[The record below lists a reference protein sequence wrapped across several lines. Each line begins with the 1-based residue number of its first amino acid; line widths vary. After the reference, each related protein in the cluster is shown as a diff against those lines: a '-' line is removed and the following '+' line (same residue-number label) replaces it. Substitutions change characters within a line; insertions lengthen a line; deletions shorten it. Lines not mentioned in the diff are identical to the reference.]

1 MHETSSRITDTDR
14 PGTVPTAI
22 TLNGS
27 RMNIA
32 GRYRGPSVR
41 IMPLILAVCLTAG
54 SAAAQRRLPTS
65 ESVFLESKPGRLAGT
80 LLVPVGAG
88 RVPLA
93 IIIAGSG
100 PTDRDGNTAGE
111 PSGPNCLRQLADG
124 LAAKGIAVL
133 RYDKRGIAGSG
144 SAGVPEQ
151 NLRFDML
158 ADDAVAWARKY
169 EKDPRF
175 SRIIVIGHSE
185 GSLLGMLASQRFPV
199 AGFVSIAGTGRRAD
213 KVLHD
218 QLAAQL
224 TPAMLKTAD
233 NLMAALVAGKTAANA
248 PPELFTLFRPS
259 VQPYLISWFKH
270 TGTVEIARLRV
281 PVLIAQGT
289 HDIQVAPA
297 EADALQRAL
306 PAARML
312 KIAGMN
318 HVLKRTAAGRAEQT
332 AAYSDPTLPIVP
344 ELVNGIAA
352 FINGLK

>member
-1 MHETSSRITDTDR
+1 MKTACGTAQTDR
-14 PGTVPTAI
+14 PGIAPITI
-22 TLNGS
+22 TLNKN

-32 GRYRGPSVR
+32 GRYGGRLVR
-41 IMPLILAVCLTAG
+41 IMLPIIVACLIAPSV
-54 SAAAQRRLPTS
+54 AAQRRLPTA
-65 ESVFLESKPGRLAGT
+65 ESVFLESKPGPLAGT

-111 PSGPNCLRQLADG
+111 PSGPNSLRQLADG
-124 LAAKGIAVL
+124 LASKGIAVL
-133 RYDKRGIAGSG
+133 RYDKRGVGGSYA
-144 SAGVPEQ
+144 AGVPEQ

-169 EKDPRF
+169 ENDPRF
-175 SRIIVIGHSE
+175 SRIVVIGHSE
-185 GSLLGMLASQRFPV
+185 GSLLGMLVAQRFPV

-218 QLAAQL
+218 QLAAQIP
-224 TPAMLKTAD
+224 PAMLKQAD
-233 NLMAALVAGKTAANA
+233 DAMASLVAGKTAANT
-248 PPELFTLFRPS
+248 PPELVTLFRPS

-281 PVLIAQGT
+281 PILIAQGT
-289 HDIQVAPA
+289 TDIQVTPA
-297 EADALQRAL
+297 EADALQRAS
-306 PAARML
+306 PSAWML

-318 HVLKRTAAGRAEQT
+318 HVLKRTPAGRAEQ
-332 AAYSDPTLPIVP
+332 AASYSDPNLPIVP

>member
-1 MHETSSRITDTDR
+1 MTSNHTAQTEPPGIPPIT
-14 PGTVPTAI
+14 I
-22 TLNGS
+22 TPNGY

-32 GRYRGPSVR
+32 GRYRGRLVR
-41 IMPLILAVCLTAG
+41 IMLPVIAVCLTAS
-54 SAAAQRRLPTS
+54 SAAAQRRLPTA
-65 ESVFLESKPGRLAGT
+65 ENVYLESKPGRLAGT

-93 IIIAGSG
+93 IVIAGSG

-144 SAGVPEQ
+144 SAGIPEQ
-151 NLRFDML
+151 NLRFETL

-175 SRIIVIGHSE
+175 SCIIVIGHSE
-185 GSLLGMLASQRFPV
+185 GSLLGMLVAQRFPV
-199 AGFVSIAGTGRRAD
+199 AAFVSIAGTGRRAD

-224 TPAMLKTAD
+224 PPATLKTAD
-233 NLMAALVAGKTAANA
+233 NVMAALVAGKTAANA

-259 VQPYLISWFKH
+259 VQPYLISWFRH

-306 PAARML
+306 PSARML

-318 HVLKRTAAGRAEQT
+318 HVLKRTAAGRAEQ
-332 AAYSDPTLPIVP
+332 AASYSDPTLPIVP